1 MTERMKKFREHFP
14 NEGRFDDNCFDSD
27 EVIDGEYLEGAFD
40 NWFDETGYKPEDIGV
55 SYEAI
60 VQRYR
65 EKEIADK
72 AKGLPSLVEENGVTT
87 AVVASVMN
95 QLMKPMFESI
105 GKLLKN
111 NTEAMEQIA
120 TSQDVMRN
128 RMEALEKQVRLQT
141 PVTDRQARY
150 LADTARE
157 KSRELLNKKSVEDKK
172 AVTKLAGIIKRS
184 VLARYGVGSLREIPR
199 CEYNVAMSQI
209 EAWNSALAVLDIVR
223 EARERAEIKNE

>member
-1 MTERMKKFREHFP
+1 MKNDLNDMQTGTFPAETEQSNVP
-14 NEGRFDDNCFDSD
+14 AG
-27 EVIDGEYLEGAFD
+27 LEGD
-40 NWFDETGYKPEDIGV
+40 V
-55 SYEAI
+55 ST
-60 VQRYR
+60 
-65 EKEIADK
+65 
-72 AKGLPSLVEENGVTT
+72 LLVANI
-87 AVVASVMN
+87 MN
-95 QLMKPMFESI
+95 QLMRPLLEDI

-150 LADTARE
+150 LADAARE

-199 CEYNVAMSQI
+199 CEYTVAMSQI
-209 EAWNSALAVLDIVR
+209 DAWNSALAVLDIVR
-223 EARERAEIKNE
+223 EARERAKIKNE

>member
-1 MTERMKKFREHFP
+1 MVSRTNGVPDGKYRSEDCHMKNDLNDMQTGTFPAETEQSNVP
-14 NEGRFDDNCFDSD
+14 AG
-27 EVIDGEYLEGAFD
+27 LEGD
-40 NWFDETGYKPEDIGV
+40 V
-55 SYEAI
+55 ST
-60 VQRYR
+60 
-65 EKEIADK
+65 
-72 AKGLPSLVEENGVTT
+72 LLVANI
-87 AVVASVMN
+87 MN
-95 QLMKPMFESI
+95 QLMRPLLEDI

-150 LADTARE
+150 LADAARE

-199 CEYNVAMSQI
+199 CEYTVAMSQI
-209 EAWNSALAVLDIVR
+209 DAWNSALAVLDIVR
-223 EARERAEIKNE
+223 EARERAKIKNE